1 MAEDRRRASRFEA
14 PAGIEATVSGAPV
27 RLLDLSSVGARV
39 EHEERFPLTS
49 AHLHITWRGQ
59 KANISIRAARS
70 EIIGRRETRLVYAT
84 GVQFVDVEPPAESV
98 IASIL
103 SAAQGGASPSVV
115 QEELPPISPI
125 NKVDEDVL
133 DDSWIRQV
141 FTRDDLEEGLP
152 YSQFRLTEN
161 GWVKSYV
168 ATPQQPSDGF
178 TIERGDMEFHE
189 LQRTFESVDPDT
201 RRMMQIALESK
212 LMAAKK

>member
-1 MAEDRRRASRFEA
+1 MAEERRRASRFEA

-27 RLLDLSSVGARV
+27 RLLDLSAIGARV

-49 AHLHITWRGQ
+49 AHLHITWQGR
-59 KANISIRAARS
+59 KASISIRAARS

-84 GVQFVDVEPPAESV
+84 GVQFVDVEPAAESV
-98 IASIL
+98 VASIL
-103 SAAQGGASPSVV
+103 SEAQGGASSSAVV
-115 QEELPPISPI
+115 QELPPISPI
-125 NKVDEDVL
+125 KVDEDVL

-141 FTRDDLEEGLP
+141 FTRDDLEEDLP

-168 ATPQQPSDGF
+168 ASPEQPSDGF

-189 LQRTFESVDPDT
+189 LQRTFETVDPDT

>member
-14 PAGIEATVSGAPV
+14 PADIEATVSGVAV
-27 RLLDLSSVGARV
+27 RLVDLSLVGARL

-49 AHLHITWRGQ
+49 AQLHITWRGR
-59 KANISIRAARS
+59 KASVPIRAARS
-70 EIIGRRETRLVYAT
+70 EIVGRRETRLVYAT
-84 GVQFVDVEPPAESV
+84 GVQFVEVPEEAESV
-98 IASIL
+98 ITAIL
-103 SAAQGGASPSVV
+103 DGVQGGAPPPVV
-115 QEELPPISPI
+115 KERPPISPI
-125 NKVDEDVL
+125 KSDEDVL

-141 FTRDDLEEGLP
+141 FSRDDLEEDLP

-168 ATPQQPSDGF
+168 ATAEQPSDGF